1 MKFNFQVSA
10 LKIKMNDP
18 DMSKESRDS
27 YSNVAEKAV
36 NMTESIKHAI
46 VLLQV
51 NPYYF
56 RGKLNIPVDL
66 GFFFAYQIRCFKNNF
81 EWESAKC

>member
-1 MKFNFQVSA
+1 
-10 LKIKMNDP
+10 MNDP

-56 RGKLNIPVDL
+56 RGKANVPVDL
-66 GFFFAYQIRCFKNNF
+66 GFFFCSDASKIILSEKVP
-81 EWESAKC
+81 SVKV

>member
-1 MKFNFQVSA
+1 MMKFNFQVSA

-56 RGKLNIPVDL
+56 PVDL